1 MTNLPLIQLHG
12 KKFSQMSIRGLL
24 KRQLGVAAMKPHVL
38 TRKPQKHIPME
49 YMLIMTETAADF
61 AKRNDPNQAP
71 AYFGAWAAYV
81 KAIAESGIMVS
92 GLGLQPPETAT
103 TVRIRDGKRVLHDG
117 PYAEAKEMLGGFFVI
132 NVPDLDAALEWA
144 ARSPS
149 AESGCVEVRPA
160 LPPMNH

>member
-1 MTNLPLIQLHG
+1 
-12 KKFSQMSIRGLL
+12 
-24 KRQLGVAAMKPHVL
+24 
-38 TRKPQKHIPME
+38 ME

-92 GLGLQPPETAT
+92 GLGLQPPDTAT

-132 NVPDLDAALEWA
+132 NVPDLDTALEWA

-149 AESGCVEVRPA
+149 AESGCVEVRPG

>member
-1 MTNLPLIQLHG
+1 
-12 KKFSQMSIRGLL
+12 
-24 KRQLGVAAMKPHVL
+24 
-38 TRKPQKHIPME
+38 ME

-61 AKRNDPNQAP
+61 AKRNDPTQAP

-81 KAIAESGIMVS
+81 KAVAESGILVS

-117 PYAEAKEMLGGFFVI
+117 PYAEAKEMLGGYFVI

-144 ARSPS
+144 ARSPC
-149 AESGCVEVRPA
+149 AESGSVEVRPG
-160 LPPMNH
+160 LPPMNG

>member
-1 MTNLPLIQLHG
+1 
-12 KKFSQMSIRGLL
+12 
-24 KRQLGVAAMKPHVL
+24 
-38 TRKPQKHIPME
+38 ME

-92 GLGLQPPETAT
+92 GLGLQPPDTAT

-117 PYAEAKEMLGGFFVI
+117 PYAEAKEMLAGFFVI

-144 ARSPS
+144 ARSPA
-149 AESGCVEVRPA
+149 AESGSVEVRPG
-160 LPPMNH
+160 LPPMNT

>member
-1 MTNLPLIQLHG
+1 
-12 KKFSQMSIRGLL
+12 
-24 KRQLGVAAMKPHVL
+24 
-38 TRKPQKHIPME
+38 ME

-61 AKRNDPNQAP
+61 AKRNDPSQAP
-71 AYFGAWAAYV
+71 AYYGAWSAYV

-92 GLGLQPPETAT
+92 GLGLQPPDTAT

-132 NVPDLDAALEWA
+132 NVPDLDVALEWA

-149 AESGCVEVRPA
+149 AESGSVEVRPA
-160 LPPMNH
+160 LPPMNN

>member
-1 MTNLPLIQLHG
+1 MRRPVAESLNFFRACVDPGLAQTTIGCCGDDAAPLN
-12 KKFSQMSIRGLL
+12 
-24 KRQLGVAAMKPHVL
+24 
-38 TRKPQKHIPME
+38 PQTQTHIPME

-92 GLGLQPPETAT
+92 GLGLQPPDTAT

-117 PYAEAKEMLGGFFVI
+117 PYAEAKEILGGFFVI
-132 NVPDLDAALEWA
+132 NVPDLDTALEWA

-149 AESGCVEVRPA
+149 AESGCVEVRPG
-160 LPPMNH
+160 LPPMNN

>member
-1 MTNLPLIQLHG
+1 LVLQKHHKFAPDPTSR
-12 KKFSQMSIRGLL
+12 KKVFPNVDPGFAQTTIGCC
-24 KRQLGVAAMKPHVL
+24 GDEAARFNPQ
-38 TRKPQKHIPME
+38 TQKHILME

-117 PYAEAKEMLGGFFVI
+117 PYAKAKEMLGSSSMCGI
-132 NVPDLDAALEWA
+132 WMPPWNGLH
-144 ARSPS
+144 ARLLPRV
-149 AESGCVEVRPA
+149 GVWRCA
-160 LPPMNH
+160 LPSHR